1 MLDARLILSGVKP
14 FEDEDGGDRLG
25 PASLIFDSHLTR
37 PDGERKCERLM

>member
-14 FEDEDGGDRLG
+14 FEDGGDRLG

-37 PDGERKCERLM
+37 PDGERKCDRLM

>member
-14 FEDEDGGDRLG
+14 FEDEGGDRLG
-25 PASLIFDSHLTR
+25 PVSLIFDSHLTR